1 MYVLNDPPKQIDPAL
16 IEQLLHAEPAT
27 IGHFRHHGFMAP
39 EIRLLLPGYRKVAGT
54 AVTVRSYA
62 ADTSIVHYALGKLR
76 PGDFLVID
84 RSGDTRHAVCG
95 GGVAFSAKAAGCVG
109 IIIDGPATDVQ
120 ELREYDMPVW
130 ARGLSTVTGKAQFT
144 FGEFCTVVSCGGVSV
159 EPGDAILADEN
170 GVLVLRPHEI
180 ESAASRAVAMQNEEK
195 EVLKRVVNG
204 ERLPDI
210 NGTNASI
217 AEIMRAAKEEPGKG

>member
-1 MYVLNDPPKQIDPAL
+1 MYVLNDPPPQIDPGDIAAL
-16 IEQLLHAEPAT
+16 LLAEPAT
-27 IGHFRHHGFMAP
+27 IGHFRHHGFMTP
-39 EIRLLLPGYRKVAGT
+39 DIKLLLPGYRRLAGT

-95 GGVAFSAKAAGCVG
+95 GGVAFAAKAAGCAG

-144 FGEFCTVVSCGGVSV
+144 FGEFCTTVSCGGVAVS
-159 EPGDAILADEN
+159 PGDAILADEN
-170 GVLVLRPHEI
+170 GVLVLKPHEVV
-180 ESAASRAVAMQNEEK
+180 EAASRALGMQTAEKTMLARVAKGEK
-195 EVLKRVVNG
+195 
-204 ERLPDI
+204 LPDI
-210 NGTNASI
+210 NGTNARI
-217 AEIMRAAKEEPGKG
+217 AEIMRAAPT